1 MSVGDVSGTVQCV
14 KCGKNNPPIA
24 VPAYGGKL
32 GEEIKAKICNDCWKN
47 WMDESVK
54 IINELRLNMAD
65 AAHRKQLTNTMRQY
79 LNLPPPSGG

>member
-1 MSVGDVSGTVQCV
+1 MDAVSGGIQCV
-14 KCGKNNPPIA
+14 KCGKNNPPIT

-32 GEEIKAKICNDCWKN
+32 GDEIKAKICNDCWKV

-65 AAHRKQLTNTMRQY
+65 AAHRKQLTDAMRQY
-79 LNLPPPSGG
+79 LNLPPPSEG